1 MKRIFYLLHHKTRK
15 PSQTQ
20 VRPPITPHR
29 SCKFGLAGAS
39 LPYPPPPGRVSRQP
53 VPPGHSQD
61 GPATP
66 RCHSPAPPAI
76 TLRNGNRRAFAS
88 PQPAAASTITF
99 FYMALRVGPPHCAR
113 QRRDNRADRGPGLA
127 PTCRSLTS

>member
-1 MKRIFYLLHHKTRK
+1 MKRIFYLLHHKTRQ

-53 VPPGHSQD
+53 VPPGPSQD
-61 GPATP
+61 GPA
-66 RCHSPAPPAI
+66 PPAI
-76 TLRNGNRRAFAS
+76 PPRNGNRRAFPS

-99 FYMALRVGPPHCAR
+99 FYMALG
-113 QRRDNRADRGPGLA
+113 RGGHP
-127 PTCRSLTS
+127 